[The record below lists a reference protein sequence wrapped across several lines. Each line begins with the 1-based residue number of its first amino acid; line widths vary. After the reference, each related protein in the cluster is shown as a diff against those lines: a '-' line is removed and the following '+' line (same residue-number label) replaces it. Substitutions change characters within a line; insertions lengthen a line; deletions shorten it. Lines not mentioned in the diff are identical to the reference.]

1 VTYAEAV
8 PWLYGMQWHGIKL
21 GLENIGRLLAELRV
35 PIDGE
40 GAPLFLHVAGT
51 NGKGSVCALLD
62 SILRAGGYRSGLFT
76 SPHLVSFR
84 ERVRV
89 NGEMISETA
98 AAAILTRIRQHIERW
113 EQPPTF
119 FEITTALALAHFAAS
134 GVQYAVLETGLG
146 GRLDATNVV
155 TPLASVITAVGLD
168 HQQYLGET
176 IAAIAMEKA
185 GIIKPGVPVVSGPQ
199 ESEAQCALMHVAYE
213 RDAPF
218 HLVVTPMNTVDLGL
232 AGSHQRWNAAL
243 AVHALEVAG
252 IAVPGHAILA
262 GLREVQWPGRF
273 QQIGDRLILD
283 GAHNPA
289 AAQRLVQTWREQ
301 FGEAKATVILGAMK
315 DKDLRGICAALAPIA
330 AAAIAVPIQ
339 NDRALPPQELRQIW
353 LEAAPSI
360 PCTVAANVREAL
372 DFAGREAER
381 TLVTG
386 SLFLIGEV
394 LQSLE
399 GGGDGQGSA
408 Q

>member
-21 GLENIGRLLAELRV
+21 GLENIARLLAELRV
-35 PIDGE
+35 PIRGE

-51 NGKGSVCALLD
+51 NGKGSVCAMLD
-62 SILRAGGYRSGLFT
+62 SSLRAAGYRSGLFT

-84 ERVRV
+84 ERIRV
-89 NGEMISETA
+89 NGEMISESA
-98 AAAILTRIRQHIERW
+98 AAAILTRTRQLIERW

-146 GRLDATNVV
+146 GRLDATNIV
-155 TPLASVITAVGLD
+155 TPLVSVITAIGLD

-176 IAAIAMEKA
+176 IAAVAMEKG
-185 GIIKPGVPVVSGPQ
+185 GIIKPGVPTVTGPQ
-199 ESEAQCALMHVAYE
+199 ESDAQCAIMHLAYE

-218 HLVVTPMNTVDLGL
+218 HLVLTPMKSVELGL
-232 AGSHQRWNAAL
+232 AGSHQRWNGAL

-252 IAVPGHAILA
+252 ITVPDHAMVA
-262 GLREVQWPGRF
+262 GLRDVQWPGRF
-273 QQIGDRLILD
+273 QQIGERLILD

-289 AAQRLVQTWREQ
+289 AAQRLAQTWREQ

-330 AAAIAVPIQ
+330 SAAIAVPIQ
-339 NDRALPPQELRQIW
+339 NERALPPQELRRIW
-353 LEAAPSI
+353 TEAAPGI
-360 PCTVAANVREAL
+360 PCTVAANLREAL
-372 DFAGREAER
+372 DFAAREAER

-386 SLFLIGEV
+386 SLFLVGEV

-399 GGGDGQGSA
+399 GGGDGRASA